1 MNTNRQSSTV
11 KEDKITALYC
21 RLSRDDELQGDSNS
35 IKNQKAMLQ
44 KYADDNGFKSTAL
57 FVDDGYS
64 GTTFDRPGWNRLM
77 KLVDD
82 GKVGTIIVKDMSRLG
97 RDYLKVGMYTEMVF
111 LNADIRFIA
120 INNGVDSDNQA
131 ENDMTPFINIFNEFY
146 AKDTSRKIRAVF
158 KAKGNAGKL
167 LCTNPPY
174 GYIKDPED
182 KLHWI
187 VDEEAAKVV
196 RDIFRLCVKGYSVS
210 QIAKEINKR
219 HIMNPTAHI
228 KSLGIGVPD
237 NREDVHDDYR
247 WRGSTIS
254 HMLSRQEYLGHTV
267 NFKTY
272 RKSYKQKNMLHN
284 DPENWQ
290 IFENTHE
297 AIIDQETFDIVQRIR
312 DGRRRVTPMG
322 EMPALS
328 GMVFCADCGAKMYQ
342 VRGRNLPQSE
352 YMVCATYR
360 KKGKDICPSHQIR
373 NSVIE
378 KYLLAGIREITGY
391 AQVNEDEFVEMITKK
406 SRADVERS
414 LRDGKREMEQS
425 QARIHKLDEI
435 SQRLYEDN
443 IEGKISD
450 ERFVKM
456 SENYETE
463 QKTLEARVTELLDQ
477 IDSQQE
483 SSVNIDRF
491 LALVRKYTD
500 VRELTP
506 EIIREFVERI
516 EIFKPERI
524 NGHKVQRMRIVWNC
538 IGEFMPPAATEHK
551 ETA

>member
-1 MNTNRQSSTV
+1 MNTNRQSSAV

-35 IKNQKAMLQ
+35 IKNQKAILQ
-44 KYADDNGFKSTAL
+44 KYADDNGFRNTSL

-64 GTTFDRPGWNRLM
+64 GTTFDRPDWNRLM
-77 KLVDD
+77 ELVDD

-97 RDYLKVGMYTEMVF
+97 RDYLKVGMYTEMIF
-111 LNADIRFIA
+111 PNADIRFIA
-120 INNGVDSDNQA
+120 INNGVASDNQS

-158 KAKGNAGKL
+158 KAKGQAGKP

-174 GYIKDPED
+174 GYVKDPED

-196 RDIFRLCVKGYSVS
+196 RDIFRLCVQGYGVS
-210 QIAKEINKR
+210 QIANEINKR
-219 HIMNPTAHI
+219 HIMNPTAHL

-237 NREDVHDDYR
+237 NREDEHDDYR
-247 WRGSTIS
+247 WQGSTIS

-272 RKSYKQKNMLHN
+272 RKSYKQKKQLKN

-342 VRGRNLPQSE
+342 VRGRSLPQSE

-360 KKGKDICPSHQIR
+360 KKGKDICPSHQMR

-378 KYLLAGIREITGY
+378 RYLLAGIREITGY
-391 AQVNEDEFVEMITKK
+391 VQENEDAFVEMITKK
-406 SRADVERS
+406 SRAEVDRS
-414 LRDGKREMEQS
+414 LRDDKRELEQS

-435 SQRLYEDN
+435 IQRLYEDN

-450 ERFVKM
+450 ERFAKM
-456 SENYETE
+456 SESYETE
-463 QKTLEARVTELLDQ
+463 QKTLECHVTELRSM
-477 IDSQQE
+477 IATQQE
-483 SSVNIDRF
+483 SSVNVDLF
-491 LALVRKYTD
+491 LAKVRKYTD
-500 VRELTP
+500 IRELTP

-516 EIFKPERI
+516 EVFKPEQI
-524 NGHKVQRMRIVWNC
+524 NGHKVQKMRIVWNC
-538 IGEFMPPAATEHK
+538 IGEFMPPQPKKNEKSA
-551 ETA
+551 